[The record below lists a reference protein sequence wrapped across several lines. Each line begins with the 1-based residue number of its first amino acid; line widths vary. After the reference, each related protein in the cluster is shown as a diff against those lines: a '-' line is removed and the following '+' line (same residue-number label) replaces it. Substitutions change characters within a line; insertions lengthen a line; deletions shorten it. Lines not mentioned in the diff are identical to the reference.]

1 MNSEGLER
9 VHVLVVDDETSIRQL
24 LEEGLDTFGY
34 HCTTAVSGKKALEIL
49 SDKAIDVVITDIM
62 MPEMNGIELTRRIK
76 QKYKADVIM
85 MTGFVGNY
93 TYEEVIAAGAS
104 DFIQK
109 PFELNEFFIRL
120 KRVLK
125 ERAVLADRDR
135 AVAHLRQNILRLHK
149 TLEGVIQAIATSSEM
164 RDPYT
169 AGHQRRTSLLA
180 CAIADLLGLSGDR
193 IFGIQMAGVIH
204 DVGKLAVPAEILA
217 KPARLTELEFG
228 LIKTH
233 AQSGYDILKE
243 VDFPWPLAEITLQ
256 HHERLDGS
264 GYPQGLSDKDIL
276 REAKI
281 MAVADVVE
289 AMSSHRPYRPG
300 LGIDKALEEISKNK
314 GILYD
319 PEIAD
324 ACISVFKEKN
334 FCFT

>member
-1 MNSEGLER
+1 
-9 VHVLVVDDETSIRQL
+9 
-24 LEEGLDTFGY
+24 
-34 HCTTAVSGKKALEIL
+34 
-49 SDKAIDVVITDIM
+49 
-62 MPEMNGIELTRRIK
+62 
-76 QKYKADVIM
+76 M

-135 AVAHLRQNILRLHK
+135 AVAHLRQNILRMHK
-149 TLEGVIQAIATSSEM
+149 TLEGVIQAIATSSEI

-169 AGHQRRTSLLA
+169 AGHQRRTSTLA
-180 CAIADLLGLSGDR
+180 CAIAGMLGLSKDR
-193 IFGIQMAGVIH
+193 IVGIRMAGVIH
-204 DVGKLAVPAEILA
+204 DVGKLTVPAEILA
-217 KPARLTELEFG
+217 KPTRLTDLEFG

-233 AQSGYDILKE
+233 VQAGYDILKE
-243 VDFPWPLAEITLQ
+243 IDSPWPIAEIAFQ
-256 HHERLDGS
+256 HHERIDGS
-264 GYPQGLSDKDIL
+264 GYPQGLSGKNIL
-276 REAKI
+276 MEAKI

-300 LGIDKALEEISKNK
+300 LGIDKALEEISQNR
-314 GILYD
+314 GILYE

-324 ACISVFKEKN
+324 ACIAVFKEKD